1 MFFSIINEESK
12 INISIFW
19 MFRFNPNQKVQYNKS
34 YRNYELVYEEATEG
48 LGQLPVSIMALE
60 ILEELVDVAAVE
72 RRIT

>member
-1 MFFSIINEESK
+1 
-12 INISIFW
+12 